1 LTVDWNE
8 SNLKKD
14 IKDIMLE
21 DKPIVENK
29 QPDKEEIVTDDE
41 VDDKFEDLKKLLD
54 ELGGND

>member
-1 LTVDWNE
+1 
-8 SNLKKD
+8 
-14 IKDIMLE
+14 MLE